1 MDEAGAAAAGVAATL
16 QLLVA
21 EAATLQLLVAE
32 AAQAAQTAL
41 KLGAIVP

>member
-1 MDEAGAAAAGVAATL
+1 MDEAGAAAAGV
-16 QLLVA
+16 
-21 EAATLQLLVAE
+21 AATLQLLVAE